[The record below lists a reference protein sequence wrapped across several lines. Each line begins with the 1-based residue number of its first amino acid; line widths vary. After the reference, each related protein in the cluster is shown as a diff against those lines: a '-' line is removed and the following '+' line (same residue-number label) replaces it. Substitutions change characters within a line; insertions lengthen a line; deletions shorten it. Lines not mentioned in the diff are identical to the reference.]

1 MTCSICIP
9 TYKRPELLK
18 KLLESLFAQ
27 NGKENVD
34 MEIIV
39 VDNDHEESARE
50 ICNSFSNAARIS
62 VHYLV
67 QSEKNISLTRN
78 KAVQK
83 ATGKYIL
90 WLDDDEVASP
100 EWVSAHLDTF
110 KKFNAD
116 VVIGRVN
123 QDFEIEVPD
132 WIKNHSIFK
141 IPSPPTGT
149 EAKKTYTGNSAIR
162 ASIIKDIEGPF
173 DPVLGLTGGEDTTLF
188 EMIRNKGAKMVC
200 CYEALATEFIPSESA
215 NLKWI
220 VERTFRQGYFNTHNG
235 LKYELGVN
243 DNIFSRIFL
252 SIKALVYLFISII
265 LFLLTFFNKS
275 FMAHWITKI
284 VSNWAHFLGAIG
296 YKPKIFR

>member
-39 VDNDHEESARE
+39 VDNDDEKSARE
-50 ICNSFSNAARIS
+50 ICNSFSNTARIS
-62 VHYLV
+62 IHYLT

-83 ATGKYIL
+83 STGEYIL
-90 WLDDDEVASP
+90 CLDDDEVASP

-116 VVIGRVN
+116 VIIGRVI
-123 QDFEIEVPD
+123 QDFEVEVPD

-173 DPVLGLTGGEDTTLF
+173 DPALGLTGGEDTNLF
-188 EMIRNKGAKMVC
+188 WMLRKKGAKIVC
-200 CYEALATEFIPSESA
+200 CYEAWATEFIPSESA

-220 VERTFRQGYFNTHNG
+220 IERTFRQGYFTTHNR
-235 LKYELGVN
+235 LKYELEIN
-243 DNIFSRIFL
+243 DNIFSRIYL
-252 SIKALVYLFISII
+252 CIKALLYLFISII
-265 LFLLTFFNKS
+265 LLLVTFFKKS
-275 FMAHWITKI
+275 FMVHWLTKI
-284 VSNWAHFLGAIG
+284 VSNWAHVLGAIG
-296 YKPKIFR
+296 YRPKIFR